1 MISYKKPA
9 LRHFAVI
16 KRVKASSY
24 GYLWLV
30 KDRRG
35 DGRNQLL
42 LVPGK
47 RRAWPLLLSCLAD
60 NDVTPVRLRNTRVAL
75 LITGSDVKVVTAALR
90 ASKGQ
95 SVVLNAVSGFEP
107 SKRSAKKK
115 FIFSL
120 GGAVLLLLCVA
131 MFPSTTPTTATVIEP
146 QPSKASLVSCG
157 EHLKVGQEVIGSTKK
172 LKRVSIEQIDFLVAS
187 NQKLGGL
194 LQLKLKRLCDEKYF
208 RVDAWAGVDQVLI
221 AKVY

>member
-1 MISYKKPA
+1 M
-9 LRHFAVI
+9 I
-16 KRVKASSY
+16 KRVKASSF
-24 GYLWLV
+24 GCLWLV

-42 LVPGK
+42 LVPSK
-47 RRAWPLLLSCLAD
+47 RRPWPLLLSCLAS
-60 NDVTPVRLRNTRVAL
+60 NDVSPVRLRNTRVAL

-90 ASKGQ
+90 ASKSQ
-95 SVVLNAVSGFEP
+95 SVVLNAVSGFESRRP
-107 SKRSAKKK
+107 SAAKKL
-115 FIFSL
+115 IFSL
-120 GGAVLLLLCVA
+120 LGIVLVLLCVA

-146 QPSKASLVSCG
+146 QPKEGTLVSCG
-157 EHLKVGQEVIGSTKK
+157 EQLKVGQEVIGSTNR
-172 LKRVSIEQIDFLVAS
+172 LMRVSIEEIHFLVAS

-208 RVDAWAGVDQVLI
+208 RVDAWADVDQVLI